1 MNRILH
7 SLHEMFI
14 RNIGLKII
22 SLVIAFSL
30 WFLITTEKTTTRRLR
45 LPVEYENFP
54 KNMLILKEKD
64 MNVTVRFSGPASV
77 IGRLGVNEVGL
88 SLDLANIQRGV
99 NTLPISLKNIEL
111 PRYAENVITIQEIIP
126 NRLVIEFDE
135 IKKQYVKV
143 EPVLTGLSEIAPGF
157 AIGECLSN
165 PPIILLQGPAR
176 LMDRI
181 SKVATE
187 SISVSGMSQS
197 FDQKVQLISDDPYV
211 LFPESSEAT
220 VTVNIIP
227 AEKSRSRK

>member
-1 MNRILH
+1 MNRFLH
-7 SLHEMFI
+7 PLHELFVT
-14 RNIGLKII
+14 NLGLKII
-22 SLVIAFSL
+22 SLVLAFSL

-64 MNVTVRFSGPASV
+64 MSVTVRISGPASV
-77 IGRLGVNEVGL
+77 IGRLGINEVGL
-88 SLDLANIQRGV
+88 SLDLTNIQRGV
-99 NTLPISLKNIEL
+99 NTLPISLKDIEL
-111 PRYAENVITIQEIIP
+111 PRYAENVVTIQEIIP

-143 EPVLTGLSEIAPGF
+143 EPVLTGLSELAPGF
-157 AIGECLSN
+157 VIGECLAN
-165 PPIILLQGPAR
+165 PPTVLLQGPAK
-176 LMDRI
+176 LMERI
-181 SKVATE
+181 SRVATE

-197 FDQKVQLISDDPYV
+197 FDQKVQLISDDPFV

-220 VTVNIIP
+220 VSVNILP